1 MQTGRIGSPGMTDSA
16 TRYASSRGVHIAYQT
31 HGSGPPDLVMI
42 PGIFSHI
49 ELGWEEPTYARFLR
63 RLASFSRLVL
73 LDLRGVGLS
82 DRAAVLPTLE
92 EQMDDV
98 TTVLDEIGS
107 EEAIVFGVSQGGPM
121 AMLFTATHPA
131 RTTGLIL
138 YGAYAAAIGG
148 AQGDGTRSEEWIDQ
162 YLDQIEKAWGTGM
175 HLPDVAPSKVS
186 DPGFARWWS
195 KFERHVCA
203 PGNALAFVRT
213 HSKDDVREV
222 LPAISV
228 PTLVI
233 QREQDTYRDPR
244 NAEYLAT
251 MIPDASLVETP
262 GVDHL
267 PYVGDQES
275 ILREIEYFVT
285 GMRRGPEPDR
295 RLATVMFTDL
305 VESTKRAAELG
316 DQRWHELLDLHHAS
330 VRREL
335 DRFRGTEI
343 KTAGDGFLATFDGPA
358 RAIRCALSIRE
369 SLGSLDLDM
378 TAGLH
383 TGEIEIADGDVA
395 GIAVHIGARVAA
407 IARPGEILVSRTVKD
422 LVAGSGIQFADR
434 GTHILKG
441 APDEWQ
447 LYAVESG
454 G

>member
-1 MQTGRIGSPGMTDSA
+1 MTDQA
-16 TRYASSRGVHIAYQT
+16 TRYARSDGVHIAYQT

-107 EEAIVFGVSQGGPM
+107 KEAIVLGVSQGGPM
-121 AMLFTATHPA
+121 AMLFAATHPA
-131 RTTGLIL
+131 RTSGLIL
-138 YGAYAAAIGG
+138 YGAYAAAVGG
-148 AQGDGTRSEEWIDQ
+148 EGDDWTRTDDWIDR
-162 YLDQIEKAWGTGM
+162 YLERVETSWGTGM
-175 HLPDVAPSKVS
+175 HLPSVAPSMVS

-213 HSKDDVREV
+213 HSKDDVRDV
-222 LPAISV
+222 LGAISA
-228 PTLVI
+228 PTLVL
-233 QREQDTYRDPR
+233 QRAHDRFRDPR
-244 NAEYLAT
+244 NGEYLASR
-251 MIPDASLVETP
+251 IPGASLVKTP
-262 GVDHL
+262 GFDHL

-285 GMRRGPEPDR
+285 GIRRGPPPDR

-305 VESTKRAAELG
+305 VESTRKAVEMG

-335 DRFRGTEI
+335 DRFRGTEV

-358 RAIRCALSIRE
+358 RAIRCAVSIRE
-369 SLGSLDLDM
+369 SLLALGLEM

-383 TGEIEIADGDVA
+383 TGEIEISDGDVA
-395 GIAVHIGARVAA
+395 GIAVHIGARVAGMA
-407 IARPGEILVSRTVKD
+407 LPGDILVSRTVKD
-422 LVAGSGIQFADR
+422 LVAGSGIRFSDR
-434 GTHILKG
+434 GTHSLKG

-447 LYAVESG
+447 LFAVDDSDSDV
-454 G
+454 